1 MLKLKS
7 AILLLIFCLSCP
19 CSSLPLFLSS
29 CRLFEPYFDLLTE
42 LLSISFCIVSIVGI
56 FQYTQKTC
64 YHLLVSVFNTFSE
77 VWKSFTNKMWLLFLP
92 HVSNIIFNIIWC
104 FFFLSH
110 QIVFIKLKKI
120 RLVACRHPCICSF
133 SYFFLL
139 LDAPRF
145 FLLSLP
151 FCWSNLIGQS

>member
-104 FFFLSH
+104 FFFSESSNSLYKTQEDKVSCL
-110 QIVFIKLKKI
+110 QAPMYL
-120 RLVACRHPCICSF
+120 
-133 SYFFLL
+133 FFQLL
-139 LDAPRF
+139 FP
-145 FLLSLP
+145 P
-151 FCWSNLIGQS
+151 P

>member
-29 CRLFEPYFDLLTE
+29 CRIFEPYFDLLTE

-104 FFFLSH
+104 SCVLWSCLSCMH
-110 QIVFIKLKKI
+110 
-120 RLVACRHPCICSF
+120 
-133 SYFFLL
+133 
-139 LDAPRF
+139 
-145 FLLSLP
+145 LLSEGRL
-151 FCWSNLIGQS
+151 FCSPLSLSSNFVIILCMWLIFM